1 MNTRKLNCLPVVLAV
16 AGLTPFVGCD
26 GLPGG
31 GGKLPPITDVMQ
43 IEDGVFVG
51 ADLPQPGGS
60 GAPPTIDE
68 LNVLAREDQAF
79 RLEVDRDT
87 GAAQLGVGLDGYS
100 GHFLIAEDDCGDLE
114 RNFTMAVTSGEF
126 TLRAVLI
133 TEDGSVGDVAT
144 GDFEVVIRGFTTS
157 QRFAVDA
164 GLNGV
169 QAYLTGLGFG
179 SQAGQFQEQMVD
191 EDLTEIVVE
200 GCPRFTA
207 QRDGDETT
215 FLWDWGEGCVQQ
227 GVVFVSGTVTGAGS
241 IPDQSVALALDY
253 IYSEC
258 LPVAGTAQTRNIGDE
273 SEPIPEISV
282 DITLWTNHATLGG
295 TWGVSG
301 PPEGPDITLT
311 SVTGTVTRPDD
322 GVEASVQYEN
332 LLFLFE
338 HTAALNFT
346 PSSGTITLTIT
357 SAEDTGSV
365 ILVTYTEESP
375 EDDVVLLSLNGGP
388 AIEWVLD

>member
-43 IEDGVFVG
+43 IEGGVFAD
-51 ADLPQPGGS
+51 ADLPEPGGS
-60 GAPPTIDE
+60 GELPTIDE
-68 LNVLAREDQAF
+68 LNVLAREDKGF
-79 RLEVDRDT
+79 RLEVDRET
-87 GAAQLGVGLDGYS
+87 AAARLAVGLGGYS

-133 TEDGSVGDVAT
+133 AEDGTVGDLAT
-144 GDFEVVIRGFTTS
+144 AEFEVLIRGFTTS

-164 GLNGV
+164 GLNALL
-169 QAYLTGLGFG
+169 AYQTGLL
-179 SQAGQFQEQMVD
+179 SAAQALQFHEQMVD

-200 GCPRFTA
+200 GCPRLTV
-207 QRDGDETT
+207 QRDGDETK
-215 FLWDWGEGCVQQ
+215 FLFDWGEGCVQQ
-227 GVVFVSGTVTGAGS
+227 AVVFVSGTVTGTGS
-241 IPDQSVALALDY
+241 IPDQFVALTFDY
-253 IYSEC
+253 ILSEC
-258 LPVAGTAQTRNIGDE
+258 LSVAGTAQTRIIGDE
-273 SEPIPEISV
+273 SEPILETNV
-282 DITLWTNHATLGG
+282 DLTLWSNHATLGG
-295 TWGVSG
+295 TWAVSG
-301 PPEGPDITLT
+301 PPEGPDFTLT

-322 GVEASVQYEN
+322 GVEASAEFEN
-332 LLFLFE
+332 VLFLFE
-338 HTAALNFT
+338 HTAAMNFT

-365 ILVTYTEESP
+365 IVVTYTEESP
-375 EDDVVLLSLNGGP
+375 QDDVVLLSLNGGP
-388 AIEWVLD
+388 TIEWVLD